1 MATKNADNTV
11 TLTGVGDILLHGRVY
26 GGTKKKSGY
35 NFLNQFKNV
44 SGLLGKSDLTVANLE
59 TIIAGKELGLSS
71 FPKFNAPE
79 DIGYALK
86 DMGVDLV
93 SIANNHVLDRGE
105 EGLLRSIENLE
116 KIGLEY
122 DGAYK
127 SEDDKDR
134 FRIFERN
141 GLKVCFIS
149 YTKGTNGIKVPDSK
163 PYLVNSLQKTGM
175 LKITKQMRKIKKDE
189 IADIIIVNMHF
200 GDEYHLNPIS
210 EQREIAAALSDA
222 GADVILGHHS
232 HVLQPPEW
240 IENSRGGKTFVAYSL
255 GNFISGQDGLHRQI
269 GASLSLEITRP
280 DPKYRRVIVKN
291 PQYSLT
297 FVQREKRLKYGIY
310 LFREWIK
317 NNDYII
323 TDHGEFL
330 SEEVYNEVKNRM
342 RREISDLDIT

>member
-1 MATKNADNTV
+1 MENTDNTV
-11 TLTGVGDILLHGRVY
+11 TLTAVGDILLHGRVY
-26 GGTKKKSGY
+26 GGTNKKKGY

-44 SGLLGKSDLTVANLE
+44 SGLLGNSDLTVANLE

-86 DMGVDLV
+86 EMGVDLV

-134 FRIFERN
+134 LRIFEKN

-149 YTKGTNGIKVPDSK
+149 YTRGTNGIKIPSDK
-163 PYLVNSLQKTGM
+163 LYLVNSLKKTSV
-175 LKITKQMRKIKKDE
+175 LNISKEIRKIKSDNL
-189 IADIIIVNMHF
+189 ADVVIVNMHF
-200 GDEYHLNPIS
+200 GEEYHLSPSS
-210 EQREIAAALSDA
+210 EQREIAASIADA
-222 GADVILGHHS
+222 GADVIIGHHS

-240 IENSRGGKTFVAYSL
+240 LETSYGTKSLVAYSL
-255 GNFISGQDGLHRQI
+255 GNFISGQNGLHRQI
-269 GASLSLEITRP
+269 GGALHLKISKP
-280 DPKYRRVIVKN
+280 DPDYKGIVVSNPKYD
-291 PQYSLT
+291 LT
-297 FVQREKRLKYGIY
+297 FVEREERLRYGIH
-310 LFREWIK
+310 LFRDWVKDNE
-317 NNDYII
+317 YII
-323 TDHGEFL
+323 TDHGKFPAK
-330 SEEVYNEVKNRM
+330 EVYTEVQNRL
-342 RREISDLDIT
+342 RKEINDLEIN